1 MTELWGYNCT
11 ATPASAANLSSEQIG
26 ELCKQV
32 PKWSV
37 SNRDGILKL
46 EATFELANFVEA
58 MAFANSITEIAEQN
72 DHHPALLIQYGSVK
86 VSWWSHSIGGL
97 HHNDFVLAAK
107 TDKAYTNR

>member
-1 MTELWGYNCT
+1 MTELWEYSCVS
-11 ATPASAANLSSEQIG
+11 TPASATRLDLDQIAG
-26 ELCKQV
+26 LCKQV
-32 PKWSV
+32 PNWSV
-37 SNRDGILKL
+37 NEHHGILML
-46 EATFELANFVEA
+46 EAEFTLANFVDA
-58 MAFANSITEIAEQN
+58 MAFANRIAEIAEQN